1 MIQDED
7 IRDDDVIDPEDPEVE
22 LEGDEAE
29 ADFDPD
35 ADKISEEEEGASD
48 VTAFGFVPAFIPE
61 AEAEDE
67 SLDDSEEEGSGV
79 SEEQPELTAEEIAAA
94 EVPRKYRILS
104 PIPVGNGQGQT
115 QGEYPVGVI
124 AEFPT
129 AIGDLYV
136 EEGRAERVQ

>member
-35 ADKISEEEEGASD
+35 ADKISEEEEGVSD

-61 AEAEDE
+61 AEEETLDE
-67 SLDDSEEEGSGV
+67 SEEDGSGS
-79 SEEQPELTAEEIAAA
+79 SEEQPELTAEEMAAA
-94 EVPRKYRILS
+94 EEPRKYRILS

-129 AIGDLYV
+129 AIGDLHV